1 MHIPFIMDFYGEG
14 KLDLEIQII
23 NILLNELQNKQYFE
37 KKMMVLEESID
48 MMRDIFEKEP
58 EKVLILFKEL
68 LDPIS

>member
-1 MHIPFIMDFYGEG
+1 MDFYGEG

-23 NILLNELQNKQYFE
+23 NILLNELQNKQDFE

>member
-1 MHIPFIMDFYGEG
+1 MDFYGEG

>member
-23 NILLNELQNKQYFE
+23 NIMLNELQNKQDFE

-48 MMRDIFEKEP
+48 MIRDIFEKEP

>member
-23 NILLNELQNKQYFE
+23 NILLNELQNKQDFE

-48 MMRDIFEKEP
+48 MIRDIFEKEP